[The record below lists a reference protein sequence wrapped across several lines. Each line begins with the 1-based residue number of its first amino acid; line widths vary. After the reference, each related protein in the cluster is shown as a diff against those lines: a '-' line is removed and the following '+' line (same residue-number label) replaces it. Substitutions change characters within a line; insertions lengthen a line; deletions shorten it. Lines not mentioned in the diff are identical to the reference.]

1 MTVERTNRS
10 GIKQTGSIHLSNA
23 IDSSID
29 TDDVSK
35 LTQGGSEDEM
45 PPLSIKNKRRRSVS
59 LDDIARG
66 ADVNDPRHPFH
77 HAKEGAQ
84 VKAVAIGA
92 NMKTRMVILSLVEP
106 LIGCEEENENSGKGR
121 KKRKGDRKIIT
132 SSTLPVP
139 TLVQWRGVGA
149 VKQGSTYSCV
159 VVRVEPLAVVVA
171 LSPYVQTR
179 LNYADFSSNI
189 EHVRAFKAG
198 AFVGMKLCVFVR
210 QSQHK

>member
-1 MTVERTNRS
+1 MARVSKIDVSKQPPRLLLAGDQPYVIPSSTSLSASNIKTDVGEVSQWNILSIDSLTMTVERTNRS

-35 LTQGGSEDEM
+35 LTQGSSKTEM
-45 PPLSIKNKRRRSVS
+45 PPLFDKKQTTTFC
-59 LDDIARG
+59 LFDDIARG

-121 KKRKGDRKIIT
+121 KKRKGDKKLL
-132 SSTLPVP
+132 LPP
-139 TLVQWRGVGA
+139 LYPSPHWYSGV
-149 VKQGSTYSCV
+149 V
-159 VVRVEPLAVVVA
+159 LA
-171 LSPYVQTR
+171 L
-179 LNYADFSSNI
+179 
-189 EHVRAFKAG
+189 
-198 AFVGMKLCVFVR
+198 
-210 QSQHK
+210 